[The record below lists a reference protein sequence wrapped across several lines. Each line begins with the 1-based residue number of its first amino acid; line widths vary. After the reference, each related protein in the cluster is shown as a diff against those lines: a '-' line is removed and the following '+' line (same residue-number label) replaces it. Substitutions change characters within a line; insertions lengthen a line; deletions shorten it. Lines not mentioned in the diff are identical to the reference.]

1 MAKDAPLQSPLRIG
15 AAAKSE
21 SRTQFG
27 ALCFRRTKTNK
38 AGVEVLLVS
47 SRDTGRW
54 IIPKGWPMD
63 RETPA
68 GGGGDGSLGGGRRE
82 GPGLRHCIGHIS
94 YHKWIDEELSL
105 PVIVAVFPIE
115 VLRVDDDF
123 PEAGSASAS
132 GCHPRRPPAGCR
144 SPNCGTCCRVFDAR
158 LRRPDA
164 LDHRRHTA

>member
-1 MAKDAPLQSPLRIG
+1 MVKTPSLQTPLRIG
-15 AAAKSE
+15 GAVKSE

-27 ALCFRRTKTNK
+27 ALCFRRSKTKK

-68 GGGGDGSLGGGRRE
+68 AAAAMEAWEEAGVRGRV
-82 GPGLRHCIGHIS
+82 HDTCIGHYS

-105 PVIVAVFPIE
+105 PVIVAVFPVE
-115 VLRVDDDF
+115 VLRIDDDF
-123 PEAGSASAS
+123 PEAGQRQRKWLSPKKAA
-132 GCHPRRPPAGCR
+132 RRVSEPELR
-144 SPNCGTCCRVFDAR
+144 HILSRFDASH
-158 LRRPDA
+158 LRA
-164 LDHRRHTA
+164 

>member
-1 MAKDAPLQSPLRIG
+1 MAKTPPLQTPLRLG
-15 AAAKSE
+15 ASAKSE

-68 GGGGDGSLGGGRRE
+68 AAAAMEAWEEAGVRGRVYDT
-82 GPGLRHCIGHIS
+82 CIGHYS

-105 PVIVAVFPIE
+105 PVIVAVFPVE

-123 PEAGSASAS
+123 PEAGQRKRKWLSPKKAA
-132 GCHPRRPPAGCR
+132 RRVSEPELR
-144 SPNCGTCCRVFDAR
+144 HLLSRFDVAA
-158 LRRPDA
+158 LRA
-164 LDHRRHTA
+164 